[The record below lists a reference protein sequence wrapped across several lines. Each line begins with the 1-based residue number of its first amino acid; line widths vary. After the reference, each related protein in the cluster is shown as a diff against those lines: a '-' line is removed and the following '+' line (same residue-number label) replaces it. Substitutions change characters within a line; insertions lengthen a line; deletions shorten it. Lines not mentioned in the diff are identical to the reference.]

1 MAVVIATRAYL
12 DQSLWVNVHLWPGFE
27 MFNLS
32 SFSIEFSNQQ
42 ISDIGFRGRKVVI
55 VKCEISRNKV
65 LL

>member
-42 ISDIGFRGRKVVI
+42 ISDIGFRGEK
-55 VKCEISRNKV
+55 
-65 LL
+65 L

>member
-12 DQSLWVNVHLWPGFE
+12 DQSLWVNVLLWPEFE
-27 MFNLS
+27 MFSLS
-32 SFSIEFSNQQ
+32 SFSIEFNNQQ

-55 VKCEISRNKV
+55 LRCEISQNKV

>member
-1 MAVVIATRAYL
+1 MTVVIATRAYL

-32 SFSIEFSNQQ
+32 SFSLEFSNQQ
-42 ISDIGFRGRKVVI
+42 VSDIGFRGSKVVI
-55 VKCEISRNKV
+55 LRCEISQNKG